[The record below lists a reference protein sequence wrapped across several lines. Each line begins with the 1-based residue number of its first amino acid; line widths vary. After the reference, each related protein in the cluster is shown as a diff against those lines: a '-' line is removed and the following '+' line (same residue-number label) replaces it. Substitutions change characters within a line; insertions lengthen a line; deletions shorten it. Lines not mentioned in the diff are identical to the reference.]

1 MGRPKRLLLR
11 AVVPHTNE
19 RMTLLDALIT
29 IVSKLEKDEFANEE
43 AIKQGVVLRILS
55 QLGWDPYDT
64 TVVSP
69 EFSVAPRRVDY
80 ALCHPARKPAVFIEV
95 KKQGQTDA
103 ADKQLFEYAFHEG
116 VPLAVL
122 TDGQTWS
129 VYLPSGQGSYD
140 DRRVYRLDLL
150 ERTPEEAVEKLE
162 RYLQQSRVA
171 SGAAFEAAQSD
182 YKSRSRQQQARLVIP
197 DAWKELVDAEDSRL
211 LDLLSEATERRGGV
225 QPARTDLT
233 DFLGR
238 IRFAP
243 ALVPTGMSRPLVALT
258 APGIPAAP
266 TGPDSPPGTPG
277 GSWFRLDGKLFQA
290 RNAKDVVL
298 GVLRELE
305 RRQPGFLERCSR
317 HEENQGRTR
326 SYIGR
331 TAEELYPGRPDF
343 AQDGDM
349 YVQIVPGWLLMTNFS
364 NQVKRSILALAAKV
378 AGINLRDGVD
388 YAL

>member
-1 MGRPKRLLLR
+1 MSLL
-11 AVVPHTNE
+11 N
-19 RMTLLDALIT
+19 ALNT
-29 IVSKLEKDEFANEE
+29 ILSKLEKDEFANEQ

-55 QLGWDPYDT
+55 HLGWDSFEP
-64 TVVSP
+64 TVVWP
-69 EFSVAPRRVDY
+69 EYSVPPRRVDY
-80 ALCHPARKPAVFIEV
+80 ALCHPPKRPAVFIEV
-95 KKQGQTDA
+95 KQPGQTDA

-129 VYLPSGQGSYD
+129 FYLPSGQGSYD

-150 ERTPEEAVEKLE
+150 ERKPEEAVEKLE
-162 RYLQQSRVA
+162 RYLQQSRIA
-171 SGAAFEAAQSD
+171 SGAAFDAAQSD
-182 YKSRSRQQQARLVIP
+182 YKSRSRQQQARAVIP
-197 DAWKELVDAEDSRL
+197 EAWKELVDAEDSGL

-243 ALVPTGMSRPLVALT
+243 ALTPTGIAPPRLT
-258 APGIPAAP
+258 PPAPGTPPIPA
-266 TGPDSPPGTPG
+266 GPNSPSNSPG
-277 GSWFRLDGKLFQA
+277 GSWFRLDGTLHQE
-290 RNAKDVVL
+290 RNAKEVVL

-305 RRQPGFLERCSR
+305 HRQPGFLEQCSR
-317 HEENQGRTR
+317 HEENLGRTR
-326 SYIGR
+326 SYIAR
-331 TAEELYPGRPDF
+331 SAEELYPGRPDF

-349 YVQIVPGWLLMTNFS
+349 HAQIVPGWMLMTNFS

-378 AGINLRDGVD
+378 AGSRSIRLRLMLIPHPCF
-388 YAL
+388 YTFSSR

>member
-1 MGRPKRLLLR
+1 MSLH
-11 AVVPHTNE
+11 A
-19 RMTLLDALIT
+19 ALIT
-29 IVSKLEKDEFANEE
+29 ILGKLEKDEFSNEQ
-43 AIKQGVVLRILS
+43 AIKQGVVLRILTN
-55 QLGWDPYDT
+55 LGWDSFDT
-64 TVVSP
+64 TVVWP
-69 EFSVAPRRVDY
+69 EYSVPPRRVDY
-80 ALCHPARKPAVFIEV
+80 ALCHPAKKPAVFIEV
-95 KKQGQTDA
+95 KQPGQTEA

-129 VYLPSGQGSYD
+129 FYLPSGQGSYD

-150 ERTPEEAVEKLE
+150 ERTPAEAVEKLE

-171 SGAAFEAAQSD
+171 SGDAFEAAQSD
-182 YKSRSRQQQARLVIP
+182 YKSRSRQQQARSVIP
-197 DAWKELVDAEDSRL
+197 EAWKELVDAEDSRL
-211 LDLLSEATERRGGV
+211 LDLLSEAAERRGGI
-225 QPARTDLT
+225 QPARADLA
-233 DFLGR
+233 DFLGS

-243 ALVPTGMSRPLVALT
+243 VIPPSEISPPRVVSPAT
-258 APGIPAAP
+258 GIPQAP
-266 TGPDSPPGTPG
+266 ISLESIPGTPG
-277 GSWFRLDGKLFQA
+277 GSWFRLDGELYQA

-305 RRQPGFLERCSR
+305 RSQAGFLERCSR

-326 SYIGR
+326 RYIAR
-331 TAEELYPGRPDF
+331 SAEELYPGRPDF

-349 YVQIVPGWLLMTNFS
+349 HAQIVPGWLLMTNFS
-364 NQVKRSILALAAKV
+364 NQVKRSILTLAAKV